1 MEQLILENR
10 HTGERLALRR
20 VMRDGVLCLELKGSL
35 PPRNQGPPLHIHHVE
50 IEEGHVLAGT
60 LGAVLDGCP
69 IRLGPGQ
76 RATFPAGSTHRWW
89 NESDELL
96 LFEGHSYPLVDLDRY
111 LQAAFEVLN
120 SGAPDRPP
128 LFYMAHLAWRHRHTQ
143 TVLFAPRWIQAVLV
157 PAVVLVGTLLGR
169 YDGTGWPG
177 CPDRCID
184 APLASGGADFSPGH
198 AN

>member
-20 VMRDGVLCLELKGSL
+20 VMRDGVLTLELKGTL

-50 IEEGHVLAGT
+50 NEEGHVLAGT
-60 LGAVLDGCP
+60 LGAILDGRQ
-69 IRLGPGQ
+69 IRAGQ
-76 RATFPAGSTHRWW
+76 GQHAKFPAGSSHRWW

-96 LFEGHSYPLVDLDRY
+96 LFEGYAYPLADLDRY

-120 SGAPDRPP
+120 NGPHDRPP
-128 LFYMAHLAWRHRHTQ
+128 LFYMAHLAWRHRRTQ
-143 TVLFAPRWIQAVLV
+143 TVLFAPRWIQSVLI

-169 YDGTGWPG
+169 YRGTDWPG
-177 CPDRCID
+177 CPARCVD
-184 APLASGGADFSPGH
+184 APLARDSADFSPGQ